1 MVDKPIPR
9 SGSMRPHPSSK
20 NNEVP
25 TPATAPHPRASKTS
39 RPSVSPTRP
48 HSDALRRAT
57 RNKSARKGTVKRRNT

>member
-25 TPATAPHPRASKTS
+25 TPATAPHPRASKT
-39 RPSVSPTRP
+39 RRETVQPQTA
-48 HSDALRRAT
+48 HTNALRRAT
-57 RNKSARKGTVKRRNT
+57 RNKSARKGAVKRRNT